1 MYAGYKLKPRRISD
15 STILQ
20 VEINNWDFSRDK
32 SKLQSLPIGFQ
43 SLYRLQFLFLLGE
56 IPIWIISEKYSDFD

>member
-1 MYAGYKLKPRRISD
+1 MYAGYKLKPCRISD

-43 SLYRLQFLFLLGE
+43 ILLVQAAVLY
-56 IPIWIISEKYSDFD
+56 

>member
-43 SLYRLQFLFLLGE
+43 ILLVQAAVF
-56 IPIWIISEKYSDFD
+56 ISTRRNPDLDHQ